1 MGMVDEGSKL
11 HSTPQCQDQTTH
23 ETWLLF
29 DLETRD
35 DNGSALHRGVP
46 SHPYLE
52 RIDTSD

>member
-52 RIDTSD
+52 RIDTSN